1 MTTCDKTN
9 EQLAAFVLGYFSE
22 KEVSEM
28 TRHVVECEDCRV
40 KVKELG
46 KLLECATEIGEA
58 SVDEQMCK
66 SAKEAIL
73 AAAEEREKRALS
85 PTIKVQVIWRTI
97 MQSRITKFAAAAGI
111 IIAVFVGMNRFV
123 GPIGVTSV
131 AFAQVK
137 KALENVSWMHVV
149 GQEKD
154 EVSEAWLSFGSQI
167 IVQKDND
174 GKIRYETY
182 AENKRYAY
190 DPDTNTITVSHLSDA
205 FRKVFA
211 LGAAGP
217 FELFEKLVQEEH
229 EKGANF
235 TRKNGQYNEAKVEIW
250 EITKSEQARL
260 IEAKLIIDIRKH
272 LPAAMEI
279 RNTLN
284 GTVRQ
289 DTRIT
294 FEYPD
299 KGPEDIYELGVP
311 RSAVIVDN
319 TSAPNR

>member
-1 MTTCDKTN
+1 MKTEN
-9 EQLAAFVLGYFSE
+9 IEQILKRIGRQNVPADVRAMAEQTAETFSE
-22 KEVSEM
+22 TLM
-28 TRHVVECEDCRV
+28 PPRQH
-40 KVKELG
+40 
-46 KLLECATEIGEA
+46 
-58 SVDEQMCK
+58 
-66 SAKEAIL
+66 IL
-73 AAAEEREKRALS
+73 
-85 PTIKVQVIWRTI
+85 WRTI
-97 MQSRITKFAAAAGI
+97 MKSRITKFAAAAVI

-123 GPIGVTSV
+123 GPIGVTNV
-131 AFAQVK
+131 AFSQVK
-137 KALENVSWMHVV
+137 EALEKVSWMHVV
-149 GQEKD
+149 GREKD

-182 AENKRYAY
+182 AENKQYAY
-190 DPDTNTITVSHLSDA
+190 DPDTNTITVSHLSA
-205 FRKVFA
+205 KIFA

-217 FELFEKLVQEEH
+217 FELFEKLVQEEQ

-311 RSAVIVDN
+311 RSAVVVDN